1 MSPLDQS
8 AQHEAVRQ
16 RYGGSEPSF
25 PSFLRPYY
33 VRHNAVS
40 KSQDLGATEILIADF
55 DGSIGSQVG
64 TNTLYFRVELP
75 RPLDLRVVLRASNA
89 STDRLLRVGILD
101 GNRAPLRLTSGGRA
115 CRNDVANT
123 PDDEST
129 GRLPAGTYYITVASD
144 QWQALPYAITIFVG
158 SYALL
163 AGAITGVAA
172 LQGRLPLVKLNGP
185 ALLSA
190 PLSATLVPPAQLKRL
205 AGPIGGS
212 ALPALTLSILRGVAL
227 GRLDLIGRLKQT
239 WRLEGAA
246 QGGDQTSGTL
256 TINNP
261 GGGGYGY

>member
-8 AQHEAVRQ
+8 AQQEAVRQ
-16 RYGGSEPSF
+16 RYGGSEPSV

-33 VRHNAVS
+33 VRHNAIS

-55 DGSIGSQVG
+55 DGTIGTQAG

-75 RPLDLRVVLRASNA
+75 RPLDVRVVLRATGA
-89 STDRLLRVGILD
+89 STDRLLRVGVLD
-101 GNRAPLRLTSGGRA
+101 GNRAPLPLTSSGRA
-115 CRNDVANT
+115 YRNEISNT
-123 PDDEST
+123 PEDESRD
-129 GRLPAGTYYITVASD
+129 RLPAGTYYITVASD
-144 QWQALPYAITIFVG
+144 QWQALPYAISIFVG

-163 AGAITGVAA
+163 VGAATGAA
-172 LQGRLPLVKLNGP
+172 APQGRLPLVKARGA

-190 PLSATLVPPAQLKRL
+190 PLSATLVPPAKLKRL
-205 AGPIGGS
+205 AGPAGGD

-227 GRLDLIGRLKQT
+227 GRLDLTGQLKQT
-239 WRLEGAA
+239 WRLTGVA